1 MNPAY
6 PKTITVTSNAGTL
19 SWQPATEPQD
29 INHGHGGDEYVHDG
43 YIFGPVVLVERAVA
57 LLRGWHVPGLVG
69 YDLPGDDTEARTVAL
84 TYDTI
89 YPLVPLGTQQ
99 RPDHTTPAGDILA
112 ALIAAHG
119 DNQHT
124 LGEYAERVLH
134 DYIIAAY
141 PDYFDDQDG
150 TSDVDASALSEGFTP
165 SDPIH

>member
-6 PKTITVTSNAGTL
+6 PTTITVTSNAGTL

-29 INHGHGGDEYVHDG
+29 ANHGHDGDEYVYDG
-43 YIFGPVVLVERAVA
+43 YIFGPVALVERAVA

-69 YDLPGDDTEARTVAL
+69 YDLTGDDTEARTVAL
-84 TYDTI
+84 TYDTR
-89 YPLVPLGTQQ
+89 YQLAPLDAQP

-119 DNQHT
+119 DNQRT
-124 LGEYAERVLH
+124 LGENAESVLH
-134 DYIIAAY
+134 DYIAAAY
-141 PDYFDDQDG
+141 PGHFDDED
-150 TSDVDASALSEGFTP
+150 DVDDSAFPEGFTP